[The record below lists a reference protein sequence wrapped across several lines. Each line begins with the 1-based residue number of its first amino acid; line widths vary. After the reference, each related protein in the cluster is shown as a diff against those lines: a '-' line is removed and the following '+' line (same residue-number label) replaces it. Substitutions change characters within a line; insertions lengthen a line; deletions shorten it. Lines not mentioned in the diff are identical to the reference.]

1 VVVVDEEGPTEDDSV
16 VEEATVE
23 DPAVDVGDVDVVDD
37 VGVILEE
44 SVAEDEAAMI
54 RSAVRDKA

>member
-1 VVVVDEEGPTEDDSV
+1 MVVVDEEGPTEDDSV

-44 SVAEDEAAMI
+44 SVVEDEGAMI
-54 RSAVRDKA
+54 